1 MGWVTG
7 IVVYI
12 LAWWVVLFAI
22 LPFWVTPSD
31 PADSQY
37 STGAPKRPRMWLK
50 AGVTSAVAFVVWIGI
65 YVLVKEPWIS
75 FRGG

>member
-7 IVVYI
+7 IVVYV
-12 LAWWVVLFAI
+12 LTWWVVLFAI
-22 LPFWVTPSD
+22 LPLWVAPSD
-31 PADSQY
+31 PGEPQY
-37 STGAPKRPRMWLK
+37 GTGAPKQPRMWLK
-50 AGVTSAVAFVVWIGI
+50 AAVTSVVAGVVWVGI

>member
-12 LAWWVVLFAI
+12 LTWWVTLFMI
-22 LPFWVTPSD
+22 LPLWVKPSD
-31 PADSQY
+31 PGDEHY
-37 STGAPKRPRMWLK
+37 GTGAPKQSRMWLK
-50 AGVTSAVAFVVWIGI
+50 TAVTSAVAAVLWVGI
-65 YVLVKEPWIS
+65 YILVKEPWIS

>member
-7 IVVYI
+7 IVVYV
-12 LAWWVVLFAI
+12 LTWWVVLFAI
-22 LPFWVTPSD
+22 LPLWVTPRD
-31 PADSQY
+31 PDDPYAG
-37 STGAPKRPRMWLK
+37 TGAPVQPRMWLK
-50 AGVTSAVAFVVWIGI
+50 AAVTSAVAAVVWVGI

>member
-12 LAWWVVLFAI
+12 LTWWVVLFAV
-22 LPFWVTPSD
+22 LPLWVTPREPDD
-31 PADSQY
+31 PYAGS
-37 STGAPKRPRMWLK
+37 GAPRQPYLWRKVGL
-50 AGVTSAVAFVVWIGI
+50 TSIVAAVLWTGI

>member
-7 IVVYI
+7 IVVYV

-22 LPFWVTPSD
+22 LPLWVKPIEQGE
-31 PADSQY
+31 ADY
-37 STGAPKRPRMWLK
+37 GVGAPQQPHMWRKLALTSVV
-50 AGVTSAVAFVVWIGI
+50 AGIAWIGI
-65 YVLVKEPWIS
+65 YILVKEPWIS